1 MNKLIIA
8 SDDTEVLI
16 GSGDVITL
24 ERDGERIST
33 GARAF
38 RREGLGEWVSID
50 TMVYH
55 TEEEGTREYVS
66 VNVSA
71 EHAREFA
78 LAILRELET
87 ELGK

>member
-1 MNKLIIA
+1 MTKQIVAGDGTEII
-8 SDDTEVLI
+8 V
-16 GSGDVITL
+16 GNGDVITL

-55 TEEEGTREYVS
+55 VGREGTDEYCS
-66 VNVSA
+66 VNVSP